1 MYKVKYE
8 MEGGGEREGE
18 RETVVKVHVH
28 RHVNATTVL
37 GNSYT
42 QNLGTKYQI
51 NNGCELS
58 DSKSFVI

>member
-51 NNGCELS
+51 PS
-58 DSKSFVI
+58 TK